1 MSFEATA
8 WAWQQEPASSTQ
20 KLLLLAL
27 ADCRNEATGQCN
39 PSHAT
44 LASKCQ
50 MSPAAVRKNLPGL
63 EKDGFI
69 TVLRSTKDGKKQS
82 NQYRLNFTPS
92 HRQRRSVLNAGVG
105 NDVSS
110 IGNDVTYHRQ
120 PRSVPIGNDVAIN
133 LEEEP
138 RTESIN
144 EPAQKEV
151 SEEVKQAR
159 ITMLQNLKQTL
170 ASKRLP
176 LTVMFDEPQE

>member
-1 MSFEATA
+1 MSFEATV

-27 ADCRNEATGQCN
+27 ADCRNESTGQCN

-50 MSPAAVRKNLPGL
+50 MSTAAVRKNLPEL
-63 EKDGFI
+63 ENDGFI
-69 TVLRSTKDGKKQS
+69 TVLRSTKEGKKQS
-82 NQYRLNFTPS
+82 NQYRLNFTP
-92 HRQRRSVLNAGVG
+92 HRQPRSVPVG
-105 NDVSS
+105 NDVRS
-110 IGNDVTYHRQ
+110 IRNNVAHHRQ
-120 PRSVPIGNDVAIN
+120 PRSVPIGNHVAIN

-144 EPAQKEV
+144 EPQQKEV

-176 LTVMFDEPQE
+176 LTVMFDEPEG